1 MIQLENLHKSYGKGG
16 GHLHVLKG
24 IDLHICKGEFT
35 SIMGVSGSG
44 KSTLLNILGLL
55 DDYDRGN
62 YFLEEKLIK
71 NLTQVESAMI
81 RNKKIGFV
89 FQFFNLI
96 EYKNALDNVAL
107 PLLYSGVHHR
117 KSHMIAMEYLEKFGL
132 QDWAKH
138 YPNELSGGQKQRIAI
153 ARAMVTNPSLILAD
167 EPTGAIDSMTS
178 NQVIRI
184 LEEINKEGV
193 TVLIV
198 THEKDIAKRTHRII
212 KIKDGI
218 IRS

>member
-1 MIQLENLHKSYGKGG
+1 M
-16 GHLHVLKG
+16 HVLKG
-24 IDLHICKGEFT
+24 IDLHISRGEFA

-55 DDYDRGN
+55 DDYDHGN
-62 YFLEEKLIK
+62 YYLEEKLIK
-71 NLTQVESAMI
+71 KLTQVESAMI

-117 KSHMIAMEYLEKFGL
+117 KSNRIAMDYLEKFGL
-132 QDWAKH
+132 QEWAKH

-178 NQVIRI
+178 NQVMKI
-184 LEEINKEGV
+184 LEEINKDGV
-193 TVLIV
+193 TVIIV

-218 IRS
+218 IKS